1 MSEVTAAGP
10 AGTNKQYTPP
20 PNAKPHENVLG
31 KDAFL
36 KLLVTQLQ
44 YQDPLSP
51 MEDREFIVQLAQF
64 SALEQMIT
72 VAEGQEETVKL
83 LKEIQQTLNQIKAGL
98 GIGSPEQ
105 PPSDDGGDADESVL
119 V

>member
-1 MSEVTAAGP
+1 MSEIAVASTAS
-10 AGTNKQYTPP
+10 TMNSQSTPP
-20 PNAKPHENVLG
+20 SNAKQANDILG

-64 SALEQMIT
+64 SALEQMIA
-72 VAEGQEETVKL
+72 VAQGQEETVKL
-83 LKEIQQTLNQIKAGL
+83 LKEIQQTLNEIKAGM
-98 GIGSPEQ
+98 GY
-105 PPSDDGGDADESVL
+105 
-119 V
+119 